1 LLYILE
7 ADPDITII
15 GTVRD
20 GEEALVSPFTS
31 GTAFPTGGAAVQPRV
46 SIELAPEQYPDY
58 FELQQIP
65 IVSQGFLDALAS
77 AGVDNFVAYPVTL
90 QESARAVP
98 GHSVLHIIGRVAALD
113 EGKSNVTRLGRQIMR
128 MRRLAL
134 KSNITTD
141 LPMFRLHELHYLIL
155 LAQRVRDAVAKL
167 TGVVTSEAE
176 GWSDSHQF

>member
-1 LLYILE
+1 MLYILE
-7 ADPDITII
+7 ADPDITIV

-20 GEEALVSPFTS
+20 GEDALVSPFTL
-31 GTAFPTGGAAVQPRV
+31 GTALPASATPQPRV

-65 IVSQGFLDALAS
+65 IVSQKFLDALAS
-77 AGVDNFVAYPVTL
+77 AGVDNFVAFPVTL

-113 EGKSNVTRLGRQIMR
+113 EAKSNVTRLGRQIMR
-128 MRRLAL
+128 MKRLAL
-134 KSNITTD
+134 KSNISTD
-141 LPMFRLHELHYLIL
+141 LAMFRLHELHYLIL